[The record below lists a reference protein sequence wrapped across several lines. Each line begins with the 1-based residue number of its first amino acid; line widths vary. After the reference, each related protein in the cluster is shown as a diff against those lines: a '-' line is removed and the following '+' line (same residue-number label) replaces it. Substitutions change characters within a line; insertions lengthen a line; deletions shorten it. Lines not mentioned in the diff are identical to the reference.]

1 MLKQQILS
9 ADAIFNIIDFLIEK
23 DFKNIFVNFCYVDDD
38 ELPSITVGGTGG
50 CVNEGDFDQIL
61 LNPNISK
68 RESLEYYPFI
78 NACFNL
84 AKKFSISCKLGKDFY
99 SIAYENISSMNP
111 YLDYKKIKT
120 KDLQILSP
128 NEDYIL
134 IRFNSLETIN
144 LTNEFVLKDIRKP
157 HVPFF
162 NLMNIVKNNTAIKYY
177 KLIKE
182 DLNFYISTK
191 NTSNLLLSPLQ
202 NLLEANSPF
211 QEDDPQCQ
219 ELEMREKSF
228 ANLNVKVKPF
238 LISHESNSE
247 QEHNKTN
254 HGIYFI
260 HNNKIIYFDDWTLTT
275 IKKRKIFAKD
285 PNKLIR
291 IRVLLE
297 GDVSFNDNFSINPI
311 TRKLKISNSLIKII
325 DERIEVALSQSIQI
339 IKNIDEEN
347 EIELSRIAKSDA
359 LAAFKE
365 LVYKK
370 KINKEE
376 AIKIIC
382 ENGEMLKFDF
392 IEDYL
397 REKEL

>member
-1 MLKQQILS
+1 
-9 ADAIFNIIDFLIEK
+9 
-23 DFKNIFVNFCYVDDD
+23 
-38 ELPSITVGGTGG
+38 
-50 CVNEGDFDQIL
+50 
-61 LNPNISK
+61 
-68 RESLEYYPFI
+68 
-78 NACFNL
+78 
-84 AKKFSISCKLGKDFY
+84 
-99 SIAYENISSMNP
+99 
-111 YLDYKKIKT
+111 
-120 KDLQILSP
+120 
-128 NEDYIL
+128 
-134 IRFNSLETIN
+134 ETIN

-311 TRKLKISNSLIKII
+311 
-325 DERIEVALSQSIQI
+325 
-339 IKNIDEEN
+339 
-347 EIELSRIAKSDA
+347 
-359 LAAFKE
+359 
-365 LVYKK
+365 
-370 KINKEE
+370 
-376 AIKIIC
+376 
-382 ENGEMLKFDF
+382 
-392 IEDYL
+392 
-397 REKEL
+397 